1 MATLYVVCLR
11 NVVSSIILMII
22 SGAKAM
28 AHYYYLYKKPE
39 SSGMVSVRVGIW
51 ASFFGNKRVDQFL
64 IYCRE
69 GGIFGQLLL
78 EITP

>member
-1 MATLYVVCLR
+1 
-11 NVVSSIILMII
+11 
-22 SGAKAM
+22 M